1 MRDGG
6 KGDTPR
12 PLGVDM
18 ETFDKNFESIFGK
31 KQPKTLKDYI
41 QQKEKNDAELPEV
54 RSQIKNDADSN
65 GNPTS

>member
-18 ETFDKNFESIFGK
+18 AEFDKSWDRIFG
-31 KQPKTLKDYI
+31 
-41 QQKEKNDAELPEV
+41 DAEKKKEQERKLKIEIEAERGEASINV
-54 RSQIKNDADSN
+54 TKTWDL
-65 GNPTS
+65 